1 MRLLVRLKYSGQEI
15 FLLFCQFKDIV
26 DIKMGT
32 FVSHQNDIK
41 TSVFFDN
48 LAVKV
53 QEKLKNNLSTC
64 VRFDQQ
70 EDGLPYLVRGDRHR
84 IDYIF

>member
-1 MRLLVRLKYSGQEI
+1 
-15 FLLFCQFKDIV
+15 
-26 DIKMGT
+26 MGT